1 MTIIYVRIKFLVRLI
16 LQCFSFVRSGGKREE
31 NIPVFFEIVTSVIA
45 HVSVEDSRS
54 CRNSITH
61 FPPPQTL
68 FLYPIKMKKVVLLIL
83 IYGLS

>member
-45 HVSVEDSRS
+45 HVSVEVVE
-54 CRNSITH
+54 I
-61 FPPPQTL
+61 
-68 FLYPIKMKKVVLLIL
+68 VLLISRPL
-83 IYGLS
+83 RLYFYIL